1 MQMKCFNEYSGD
13 AVFSCNK
20 IGAVSIDLNNNN
32 LDGTNY
38 DGDDPKTN
46 FDVRILVW
54 HIKFEKYKALKKI

>member
-1 MQMKCFNEYSGD
+1 MKCFNEYSGD

-46 FDVRILVW
+46 FDVRILV
-54 HIKFEKYKALKKI
+54 